1 MAIITCV
8 RLGAISHQDSLGN
21 QGRTQARDVQ
31 VMSAGTGIRH
41 SKHNLEPTP
50 STLFQIWIRP
60 NQLGQPPSWGSKPF
74 AKEARASQWP

>member
-41 SKHNLEPTP
+41 SKYNLEPP
-50 STLFQIWIRP
+50 PQHVIPNLDPPKSTGPTTLM
-60 NQLGQPPSWGSKPF
+60 G
-74 AKEARASQWP
+74 